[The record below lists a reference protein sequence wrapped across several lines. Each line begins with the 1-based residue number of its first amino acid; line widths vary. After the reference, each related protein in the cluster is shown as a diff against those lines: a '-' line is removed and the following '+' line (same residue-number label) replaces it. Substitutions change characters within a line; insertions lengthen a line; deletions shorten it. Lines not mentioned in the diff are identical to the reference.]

1 MRRTREPS
9 KLTPLAEALGT
20 YLRQAGLTRRI
31 GQAGVLEEWPDLV
44 GQQIARFTRPE
55 SVSADGQLR
64 VRVATAG
71 WAAELQLMTP
81 QILGR
86 LNTNR
91 SGRIIGIRW
100 VVGVIE
106 KGREP

>member
-1 MRRTREPS
+1 MRRTREPG
-9 KLTPLAEALGT
+9 KLVPMAEALGT

-31 GQAGVLEEWPDLV
+31 GQAGVLDEWPALV
-44 GQQIARFTRPE
+44 GEQIARVTEPE

-81 QILGR
+81 QILAR
-86 LNTNR
+86 VNTNR
-91 SGRIIGIRW
+91 SGRITAIRW
-100 VVGVIE
+100 VVGAVSAKE
-106 KGREP
+106 